1 MFLGVLFFALFKVD
15 VNRENLQDIQGIVRI
30 VKLGGMN
37 DIVVSL
43 KDKRGVFYITNASAA
58 AAALTVEDLS
68 EKLANKSVTVTY
80 AKPQIFSLLSP
91 VTSTIHITELKLG
104 EEIIFSEP

>member
-15 VNRENLQDIQGIVRI
+15 VNRENSKDIHGIVRS
-30 VKLGGMN
+30 VKLGGMK

-43 KDKRGVFYITNASAA
+43 KDERGVFYITNASAA

-68 EKLANKSVTVTY
+68 EKLVNKSVTLTY

-104 EEIIFSEP
+104 EEIIFSEL